1 MNLLTF
7 QPTGAMSLRR
17 YSAPGFSGLDRWN
30 SNSFLRFFS
39 SVLQWFRRERFFSAR
54 KKHLLF
60 RVSCFI
66 VGMIIT
72 FPCEGRSLQ
81 EIKRSGKLYIGLTQW
96 DYSNINYPLA
106 LEFARYLN
114 VKPVEVTV
122 DWNEVFS
129 RSGKIPSDIE
139 TNPSIRY
146 TPDVF
151 EKVDIV
157 CSTFSILEWRLKLF
171 DFARTLYSAELLLVG
186 NEGTVPENFR
196 DLSGKK
202 IAFMKG
208 TSFETHMQEIN
219 KETGDAIQLVSVK
232 STDESKELLL
242 KRKVFGIVLD
252 ADEALQ
258 FFSENQDRIRIAF
271 PVSEISRSAWAVEKN
286 SDLQFEV
293 EDFFEAIAENGV
305 LDRIFSAKFHIRYS
319 SYVAQLRK
327 TARPRYIH
335 RDLDQIIAAKELVV
349 AFRERN
355 FVFHEGENK
364 QFMHALAEEFA
375 DYLGV
380 RLDYVITPNSSKY
393 FENKEGKIVKD
404 SSYTPDWF
412 NSFDVACDIF
422 VPVYWRSNKVDLV
435 PLIPGEYS
443 LVARKKTHIANEKD
457 LLKLRGVVTK
467 GTIYEDI
474 LLRKGCSDLIYA
486 DVDHFLETVNEGK
499 ADYAIILNAF
509 FELSKYP
516 ELEIKFPMGETEICW
531 AVRKDQP
538 LLKKTLQQFIAESN
552 RNGLLKILQESL
564 HTEYNFSTEAIMDNY
579 YESFQTGQFP
589 YVLYG
594 TEDGLPQE
602 DVLSIIQDKRGYM
615 WFGTNAGAARYNGR
629 EMQIYD
635 RHRGLPGNVV
645 NGMAVDSSGTLYFA
659 TSRGI
664 AVMTGEKIQRIFMEG
679 EPFTSVY
686 VDSFQNKWFLGN
698 PSLHMLSAEGKIV
711 SYAGSI
717 PTVNDMGSIPK
728 SRSYYFATREGI
740 FLLNPGGNFV
750 RLTNEPCQS
759 LYIDPNENLWY
770 TTPKGLFIISA
781 SELAEGKLQQVRR
794 LNETLG
800 LSGGMIKKILASRY
814 GGVWLLSDYR
824 FYQVF
829 SFYQRAKVFEQEIG
843 LKNNTILS
851 LYEDT
856 EDNLWIGFSGG
867 LQRMTNKKGLRN
879 FYPNIIN
886 SYVYS
891 VVQDKQGFIWIAS
904 NNGVFCYDGRLTDVG
919 KKLNITP
926 GRAVLGKYPDG
937 RIVIATAEKLY
948 LMNHS
953 SGNVAKT
960 FAFKQPLLRLERMF
974 ISSKGELFLMTGS
987 EGKVYYLRHPGD
999 PVITYENRAT
1009 SNIHTLIEAEGR
1021 VYGGNR
1027 NGIVEFG
1034 SYGFRLVKDIGHATW
1049 SVCYDEGKFWIGT
1062 DNGLYVLQNN
1072 DLQKIPYSNQTDVVI
1087 KSIIPA
1093 KNKAYMW
1100 LGTNKGFVY
1109 LNKLTSREELSMSTK
1124 DGLLGGEITT
1134 GGLYV
1139 DTSGI
1144 LWISTYHGLSN
1155 FNLRAAS
1162 VQAYTPI
1169 CYLERIFLNGKEI
1182 KPENHRKFKRKE
1194 NNLVFEISA
1203 LTFSDEG
1210 SVEYEFY
1217 LRGLEND
1224 YSSYNKGMDYKA
1236 VYTNLPPGKYE
1247 FVYKARG
1254 KNGIWGYSQK
1264 YSFLIRKAWYETWIF
1279 KISLIILVVAVFILI
1294 NQWRIYRIQKQ
1305 KEILEKL
1312 VKERTR
1318 ELEDANEEIELQ
1330 RDLAERQRDQIYQ
1343 QKKEILDS
1351 IHYAA
1356 QIQKAILPSNED
1368 LNRLLPDHF
1377 IFFRPKDVVSG
1388 DFYWAAKKNGRIIIT
1403 AADSTGH
1410 GVPGAFMSFL
1420 GITYLNEIVGK
1431 NDDITPAVL
1440 LDKIRSYIIQILGQ
1454 EGAEAEHKDGIDMG
1468 LCIIDPVTRMG
1479 EFAGANNNLVI
1490 VRRGELLEINGDKMP
1505 IGIHRNMMPF
1515 KNHLLTLE
1523 TNDMLYL
1530 FSDGYSDQFG
1540 GPSGKK
1546 MLRKTFKEI
1555 LLEISALPMSRQ
1567 FDILEERFLQWK
1579 KDFEQTDDVLV
1590 IGVRI

>member
-1 MNLLTF
+1 MNPLTF
-7 QPTGAMSLRR
+7 QPAGAMPFGKCN
-17 YSAPGFSGLDRWN
+17 APGFSGQHSKN
-30 SNSFLRFFS
+30 SGSFFRFAGTFR
-39 SVLQWFRRERFFSAR
+39 WFRRESFYSGR
-54 KKHLLF
+54 KRHLLF
-60 RVSCFI
+60 FFLCLI
-66 VGMIIT
+66 VGIVFTI
-72 FPCEGRSLQ
+72 PSEGRSLQ

-96 DYSNINYPLA
+96 DYANINYPLA

-114 VKPVEVTV
+114 VKPVEVTI

-129 RSGKIPSDIE
+129 RNGKIPSDIE

-146 TPDVF
+146 TPDAF
-151 EKVDIV
+151 KKVDIV
-157 CSTFSILEWRLKLF
+157 CSTFSILEWRQRLF

-186 NEGTVPENFR
+186 SEGIVPEHYR

-219 KETGDAIQLVSVK
+219 RETGDAIQLIPVK
-232 STDESKELLL
+232 TTDESKELLL

-258 FFSENQDRIRIAF
+258 FFSENQEKVRIAF
-271 PVSEISRSAWAVEKN
+271 PVSPISRSAWAVEKN
-286 SDLQFEV
+286 SDLRFEV

-305 LDRIFSAKFHIRYS
+305 LDRIFYGKFHIRYS

-327 TARPRYIH
+327 TARPKYIR

-412 NSFDVACDIF
+412 NCFDVACDIF
-422 VPVYWRSNKVDLV
+422 VPVYWRTNKVDLV
-435 PLIPGEYS
+435 PLFPGEYS
-443 LVARKKTHIANEKD
+443 LVARKKTHIANDKD
-457 LLKLRGVVTK
+457 LLKLRGVVAK
-467 GTIYEDI
+467 GTVYEDI
-474 LLRKGCSDLIYA
+474 LLGKGCRDLMYT
-486 DVDHFLETVNEGK
+486 DVDHFLEAVSSGK

-509 FELSKYP
+509 FELSEFP

-538 LLKKTLQQFIAESN
+538 LLKKSLQHFIAESN

-564 HTEYNFSTEAIMDNY
+564 HTEYKFSTEAIMDNY
-579 YESFQTGQFP
+579 YESFQAGQFP

-602 DVLSIIQDKRGYM
+602 DVLSILQDKRGYM

-629 EMQIYD
+629 EMQVYD
-635 RHRGLPGNVV
+635 RHNGLPGNAV

-664 AVMTGEKIQRIFMEG
+664 AVMAGEKIQRIFLEG
-679 EPFTSVY
+679 EPFAGVY

-698 PSLHMLSAEGKIV
+698 PALHMLSSEGKIV

-717 PTVNDMGSIPK
+717 PAVSDMGCIPK
-728 SRSYYFATREGI
+728 TRSYFFATSEGI
-740 FLLNPGGNFV
+740 FLLNPGGDFI
-750 RLTNEPCQS
+750 RLTSEPCLS
-759 LYIDPNENLWY
+759 LLIDPNENIWY
-770 TTPKGLFIISA
+770 STPKGLFIIGA
-781 SELAEGKLQQVRR
+781 SDLAEGKLHQVRR

-800 LSGGMIKKILASRY
+800 LSGGAIKKILASRY

-829 SFYQRAKVFEQEIG
+829 SLHQRAKVFEQEIG

-891 VVQDKQGFIWIAS
+891 VVQDKQGSIWIAS
-904 NNGVFCYDGRLTDVG
+904 NNGVFSYDGRLTDVG
-919 KKLNITP
+919 KKLGITP

-948 LMNHS
+948 LMNPA
-953 SGNVAKT
+953 SGSVAKT
-960 FAFKQPLLRLERMF
+960 FTFHQPLLRLERMF
-974 ISSKGELFLMTGS
+974 ISSKGEIFLMTGS

-1009 SNIHTLIEAEGR
+1009 SNVHTLIEAEGR
-1021 VYGGNR
+1021 IYGGNR
-1027 NGIVEFG
+1027 NGIIEFG

-1072 DLQKIPYSNQTDVVI
+1072 ELQKVPYSNQTDVVI

-1093 KNKAYMW
+1093 KNKAYLW

-1109 LNKLTSREELSMSTK
+1109 LNKLTLREELSMSTK

-1134 GGLYV
+1134 GGLFV
-1139 DTSGI
+1139 DASGI

-1162 VQAYTPI
+1162 VQAYAPI

-1182 KPENHRKFKRKE
+1182 KPEIHRKFKRKE

-1264 YSFLIRKAWYETWIF
+1264 YSFMIRKAWYETWIF
-1279 KISLIILVVAVFILI
+1279 KISLIILIVTVFVLI

-1305 KEILEKL
+1305 KEMLEKL

-1351 IHYAA
+1351 IQYAA
-1356 QIQKAILPSNED
+1356 QIQKAILPSNDD
-1368 LNRLLPDHF
+1368 LNRILPDHF
-1377 IFFRPKDVVSG
+1377 ILFRPKDVVSG
-1388 DFYWAAKKNGRIIIT
+1388 DFYWAAQKNGRVIIT

-1420 GITYLNEIVGK
+1420 GITFLTEVVGK
-1431 NDDITPAVL
+1431 NDEITPALL
-1440 LDKIRSYIIQILGQ
+1440 LDNIRSYIIRILGQ
-1454 EGAEAEHKDGIDMG
+1454 KGTETEHKDGIDMG
-1468 LCIIDPVTRMG
+1468 LCIIDPVTRKG

-1490 VRRGELLEINGDKMP
+1490 VRKGELLEIKGDKMP
-1505 IGIHRNMMPF
+1505 IGIHRNMVPF
-1515 KNHLLTLE
+1515 TNHLLTLE
-1523 TNDMLYL
+1523 ASDMLYL
-1530 FSDGYSDQFG
+1530 FSDGYPDQFG

-1567 FDILEERFLQWK
+1567 YDILEERFIQWK
-1579 KDFEQTDDVLV
+1579 KDYEQTDDVLV
-1590 IGVRI
+1590 IGIRV

>member
-1 MNLLTF
+1 MNHLTF
-7 QPTGAMSLRR
+7 HPAEIFSRSKHAASETFGDNNRNFRPFFCFHGMPQC
-17 YSAPGFSGLDRWN
+17 FSGNIKLVAGQRRLALML
-30 SNSFLRFFS
+30 FLYV
-39 SVLQWFRRERFFSAR
+39 VLY
-54 KKHLLF
+54 LLF
-60 RVSCFI
+60 PVT
-66 VGMIIT
+66 VD
-72 FPCEGRSLQ
+72 GRSLQ
-81 EIKRSGKLYIGLTQW
+81 EIKRSGKLYIGFTQW

-114 VKPVEVTV
+114 VKPVEVTI

-129 RSGKIPSDIE
+129 KHGKIPSDLE
-139 TNPSIRY
+139 TNPGISY
-146 TPDVF
+146 TPDAF
-151 EKVDIV
+151 DKVDIV
-157 CSTFSILEWRLKLF
+157 CSTFSILEWRQKLF

-186 NEGTVPENFR
+186 TDGNVPENYQ

-208 TSFETHMQEIN
+208 TSYETHMQEIN
-219 KETGDAIQLVSVK
+219 LETGNSIQLLPVK
-232 STDESKELLL
+232 TTDESKDLLL
-242 KRKVFGIVLD
+242 KRKVFGIILD

-258 FFSENQDRIRIAF
+258 FFSENRERVRIAF
-271 PVSEISRSAWAVEKN
+271 PVSPISRSAWAVEKN
-286 SDLQFEV
+286 SDLRFEV

-305 LDRIFSAKFHIRYS
+305 LDRIFYGKFHIRYT

-327 TARPRYIH
+327 TARPKYIH
-335 RDLDQIIAAKELVV
+335 RDLDQIIAAKELIV

-364 QFMHALAEEFA
+364 QFMYALAEEFA

-412 NSFDVACDIF
+412 NCFDVACDIF
-422 VPVYWRSNKVDLV
+422 VPVYWRTNKVDLV
-435 PLIPGEYS
+435 PLFPGEYS
-443 LVARKKTHIANEKD
+443 LVARKKTHISNVND
-457 LLKLRGVVTK
+457 LLELKGVVAK
-467 GTIYEDI
+467 GTIYEDM
-474 LLRKGCSDLIYA
+474 LLGKGCKNLLYT
-486 DVDHFLETVNEGK
+486 DVDHFLEAVHEGK
-499 ADYAIILNAF
+499 ADYTIILNAF
-509 FELSKYP
+509 FELSEYP
-516 ELEIKFPMGETEICW
+516 DLEIKFPMGETEICW

-538 LLKKTLQQFIAESN
+538 LLKKSLQHFIAESN
-552 RNGLLKILQESL
+552 RNGLLKVLQESL
-564 HTEYNFSTEAIMDNY
+564 HAEYRFSTEAIMDNY
-579 YESFQTGQFP
+579 YESFQAGQFP

-602 DVLSIIQDKRGYM
+602 DVLSIIQDRRGYM

-629 EMQIYD
+629 EMQVYD
-635 RHRGLPGNVV
+635 RRNGLPGNAV
-645 NGMAVDSSGTLYFA
+645 NGMAIDSSGTLYFA

-664 AVMTGEKIQRIFMEG
+664 AVMAGEKIQKVLLEG
-679 EPFTSVY
+679 EPFTGVY

-698 PSLHMLSAEGKIV
+698 PALHSLNASGTLV

-717 PTVNDMGSIPK
+717 PIVSDMGCIPK
-728 SRSYYFATREGI
+728 THQYFFATSEGI
-740 FLLNPGGNFV
+740 FLLNPEGSFI
-750 RLTNEPCQS
+750 RLTREPCLS
-759 LYIDPNENLWY
+759 LLIDPNENVWY
-770 TTPKGLFIISA
+770 STTGGLFVIPA
-781 SELAEGKLQQVRR
+781 SDLAEGKFSQRR
-794 LNETLG
+794 QLNETLG
-800 LSGGMIKKILASRY
+800 LSGGFIKKILASRY
-814 GGVWLLSDYR
+814 GGIWLLSDYR

-829 SFYQRAKVFEQEIG
+829 SDHQRAKLFEQEIG

-867 LQRMTNKKGLRN
+867 LQRMSNKKGLRN

-891 VVQDKQGFIWIAS
+891 VTQDQQGSIWIAS
-904 NNGVFCYDGRLTDVG
+904 NNGVFCYDGRLTDFG
-919 KKLNITP
+919 KKLGFAP

-937 RIVIATAEKLY
+937 RIIIATAENLY
-948 LMNHS
+948 LLNPV
-953 SGNVAKT
+953 SGNVVKT
-960 FAFKQPLLRLERMF
+960 FSFHQPLLRLERMF
-974 ISSKGELFLMTGS
+974 ISSKGEIFLLTGS

-999 PVITYENRAT
+999 PVVTYESRAT
-1009 SNIHTLIEAEGR
+1009 SNIHTLIEAEGKI
-1021 VYGGNR
+1021 YGGNR

-1049 SVCYDEGKFWIGT
+1049 SVCYDDGKFWIGT
-1062 DNGLYVLQNN
+1062 DNGLYVMQNN
-1072 DLQKIPYSNQTDVVI
+1072 ELQKVPYSNQTDVVI
-1087 KSIIPA
+1087 KSIMPA
-1093 KNKAYMW
+1093 KNKAYLW

-1109 LNKLTSREELSMSTK
+1109 LNKLTLREELSMSTK

-1134 GGLYV
+1134 GGLFV
-1139 DTSGI
+1139 DASGI

-1162 VQAYTPI
+1162 IQPYAPI
-1169 CYLERIFLNGKEI
+1169 CYLEKIFLNGKEI

-1203 LTFSDEG
+1203 LTFSEEG

-1236 VYTNLPPGKYE
+1236 VYTNLPPGRYE

-1279 KISLIILVVAVFILI
+1279 KIGLFILLITVFILI
-1294 NQWRIYRIQKQ
+1294 NHWRIRRIQKQ

-1312 VKERTR
+1312 VRERTK
-1318 ELEDANEEIELQ
+1318 ELEEAKEEIEMQ

-1351 IHYAA
+1351 IQYAA
-1356 QIQKAILPSNED
+1356 QIQQAILPSVDD
-1368 LNRLLPDHF
+1368 LNRILPDHF
-1377 IFFRPKDVVSG
+1377 IFFHPKDVVSG
-1388 DFYWAAKKNGRIIIT
+1388 DFYWAAQKNGRLIIT

-1420 GITYLNEIVGK
+1420 GITFLNEAAGK
-1431 NDDITPAVL
+1431 NDDITPALL
-1440 LDKIRSYIIQILGQ
+1440 LDNMRNNIIRILGQ
-1454 EGAEAEHKDGIDMG
+1454 KGAEAEHKDGIDMG
-1468 LCIIDPVTRMG
+1468 LCILDPVTRKG
-1479 EFAGANNNLVI
+1479 EFAGANHNLLI
-1490 VRRGELLEINGDKMP
+1490 IRKGELIEIKGDKMP

-1515 KNHLLTLE
+1515 TNHLLTLE
-1523 TNDMLYL
+1523 ANDMLYL

-1555 LLEISALPMSRQ
+1555 LLEISALPMSLQ
-1567 FDILEERFLQWK
+1567 YDILEERFLKWK

-1590 IGVRI
+1590 IGIRV